1 MVTGKRLNEIKR
13 EASVEGGEEEDVS
26 LQKKRKE
33 LLEFERAQLE
43 LKLEYEKKTAE
54 VIKSQKEPSK
64 ADNAKLPKLTITKFN
79 GTYEAWLPFWSKFV
93 AEVDSTDLAAV
104 SKFAYLKELIEPKVR
119 INIDGLPFTTE
130 GYARA
135 EKHSSDGIWETVRD
149 SKRIHFE
156 HHDFTSDHGY
166 ESTSSRRLLQKACA
180 QRPEFRNN
188 GQIA

>member
-1 MVTGKRLNEIKR
+1 MSKEEKRKT
-13 EASVEGGEEEDVS
+13 S

-64 ADNAKLPKLTITKFN
+64 ADNAKLPKLTITKFS
-79 GTYEAWLPFWSKFV
+79 GTYEAWLTLWSKFV

-135 EKHSSDGIWETVRD
+135 KNILQKEYGKQSEIVN
-149 SKRIHFE
+149 E
-156 HHDFTSDHGY
+156 HH
-166 ESTSSRRLLQKACA
+166 A
-180 QRPEFRNN
+180 
-188 GQIA
+188 